1 MLPSI
6 LAKQLQKGIGDYI
19 ETTFPMTNEPF
30 KGSVEKM
37 LANKGSVYHEPYV
50 AVRLPFR
57 VAAEMPTC
65 FEAIHLAYLP
75 YVHQQKAFERLT
87 GDDGRSTLVAT
98 GTGSGKTECFLYPIL
113 EYCYQHRGERGIKAL
128 II

>member
-37 LANKGSVYHEPYV
+37 LANKVLS
-50 AVRLPFR
+50 RL
-57 VAAEMPTC
+57 VH
-65 FEAIHLAYLP
+65 HLCSFYI
-75 YVHQQKAFERLT
+75 FIE
-87 GDDGRSTLVAT
+87 
-98 GTGSGKTECFLYPIL
+98 
-113 EYCYQHRGERGIKAL
+113 
-128 II
+128 

>member
-37 LANKGSVYHEPYV
+37 LANKALFTMSLMLLCAFRSVWQ
-50 AVRLPFR
+50 RK
-57 VAAEMPTC
+57 C
-65 FEAIHLAYLP
+65 
-75 YVHQQKAFERLT
+75 Q
-87 GDDGRSTLVAT
+87 LVL
-98 GTGSGKTECFLYPIL
+98 KQFILHIFLMCISKKPL
-113 EYCYQHRGERGIKAL
+113 SD
-128 II
+128 

>member
-19 ETTFPMTNEPF
+19 ATTFPMTNEPF
-30 KGSVEKM
+30 KDSVEKM

-65 FEAIHLAYLP
+65 FEAIHPAYLP
-75 YVHQQKAFERLT
+75 YVHQQHKAHVCHWDVPKDCFT
-87 GDDGRSTLVAT
+87 TLW
-98 GTGSGKTECFLYPIL
+98 
-113 EYCYQHRGERGIKAL
+113 RW
-128 II
+128 

>member
-30 KGSVEKM
+30 KGSVQKM
-37 LANKGSVYHEPYV
+37 LANKGSVYHEPYI

-57 VAAEMPTC
+57 VAEKC
-65 FEAIHLAYLP
+65 QLALKQFIL
-75 YVHQQKAFERLT
+75 HI
-87 GDDGRSTLVAT
+87 
-98 GTGSGKTECFLYPIL
+98 FLMCISKKPL
-113 EYCYQHRGERGIKAL
+113 RD
-128 II
+128 

>member
-30 KGSVEKM
+30 KGSVQKM

-50 AVRLPFR
+50 ARAPSVP
-57 VAAEMPTC
+57 C
-65 FEAIHLAYLP
+65 
-75 YVHQQKAFERLT
+75 
-87 GDDGRSTLVAT
+87 
-98 GTGSGKTECFLYPIL
+98 GSGNAHLF
-113 EYCYQHRGERGIKAL
+113 
-128 II
+128 

>member
-37 LANKGSVYHEPYV
+37 LANKGSVYHE
-50 AVRLPFR
+50 
-57 VAAEMPTC
+57 
-65 FEAIHLAYLP
+65 
-75 YVHQQKAFERLT
+75 
-87 GDDGRSTLVAT
+87 RSMKK
-98 GTGSGKTECFLYPIL
+98 SGIEL
-113 EYCYQHRGERGIKAL
+113 
-128 II
+128 